1 LISEEIYLMRIFLI
15 TFVVDL
21 DIIGAD
27 GDGLEGCFKK
37 PSPLPMLIWK

>member
-1 LISEEIYLMRIFLI
+1 MRIFLI

-21 DIIGAD
+21 DVIGAD

-37 PSPLPMLIWK
+37 P